1 MDDKR
6 VNQIMQKVKLIR
18 YTPVRHFFT
27 VLSLILAFQFSAQAA
42 ISIAYIRHCSSSSSN
57 DGALEAVATGTAGPF
72 DFAWSQGTVVNDANS
87 SLIAGLS
94 PGTYTV
100 TITSATGCTFTHT
113 AVVGICP
120 RSAGGSSSLY
130 SNVGHEDQP
139 GQKNGYINVQ
149 LQVLDS
155 ALMALPIKY
164 IWRDAS
170 GKIIALTQNVSNLGA
185 GSYTVHASNGCVEKI
200 QTFTIFNCGAAPV
213 LRLNMIPEP
222 QTCKV
227 GFPDIGK
234 LSVRTSSEFHP
245 LKYSWEGPNGFK
257 DTSNSASIRPP
268 VEGVYCVTVTDRC
281 GQTASICQEMTC
293 CNTVQNQLP
302 NISTAY
308 ECFSWQEFI
317 LGIPVTHHR
326 DGDFRVVFPDAPLD
340 NICNDEFTIKWWD
353 DTNTSVQF
361 NATTGQW
368 EGSYIRAIPQSGVS
382 KNYCVTITNAC
393 GCSVKRCRVFG
404 PEGKISGFTP
414 TNLNAAIKNITTN
427 IGYWDLSAS
436 VLTGCFS
443 CEGCGAGSA
452 GVRDAIWGFQCTD
465 NHESDLFTYDD
476 FTPYDAFPCRGG
488 GAVNCSNNPPA
499 NPENLWTIPDGFD
512 GVELVDYTKKE
523 SVNLPGL
530 GQVCVHPTYC
540 LFPSGTVD
548 NFPHQMPVL
557 VKHPIGK
564 IAAPPCIPSSPP
576 TSSDDCPGGF
586 VVANP
591 AGVEENCVLH
601 QICTSTGQIINS
613 WSFDEGIVICRCQGP
628 GDQCTTVK
636 RCTLYQGST
645 SLPCNAFEIVSQSCN
660 DDSVA
665 FCDDLDAR
673 PATANRTEMTTQVG
687 RAHNYNMLIYP
698 NPTNGRTTIAVGDF
712 PMSGKKIS
720 LQLSD
725 VSGRLL
731 GTEERMLNV
740 GDTQIDFSM
749 DRYTESPGTYM
760 LTLQIQGEQPVKFLL
775 IKTQ

>member
-1 MDDKR
+1 
-6 VNQIMQKVKLIR
+6 MQNTTIPHH
-18 YTPVRHFFT
+18 TPMWRLLAAFV
-27 VLSLILAFQFSAQAA
+27 LILAFQFSAQAA

-87 SLIAGLS
+87 SLITGLS

-130 SNVGHEDQP
+130 SSVGHEDQP

-149 LQVLDS
+149 LQVLDT
-155 ALMALPIKY
+155 ALMSLPIKY

-170 GKIIALTQNVSNLGA
+170 GKIIAITQNISNLGA

-200 QTFTIFNCGAAPV
+200 QTFTIFNCQAAPL
-213 LRLNMIPEP
+213 LRLSMIPEP

-227 GFPDIGK
+227 GFTDIGK

-245 LKYSWEGPNGFK
+245 LKYSWEGPGGYK

-293 CNTVQNQLP
+293 CNTVLNKLP
-302 NISTAY
+302 NIRTDY

-317 LGIPVTHHR
+317 FGIPVTHHR
-326 DGDFRVVFPDAPLD
+326 DGDFRVGFPDTPLD
-340 NICNDEFTIKWWD
+340 NICNDEFTMKWWD
-353 DTNTSVQF
+353 GTSTTAKY
-361 NATTGQW
+361 NSATGQW
-368 EGSYIRAIPQSGVS
+368 DGDYIRAITEEGY
-382 KNYCVTITNAC
+382 YCVTITNAC
-393 GCSVKRCRVFG
+393 GCSVKRCRAFG
-404 PEGKISGFTP
+404 PEGNISGFTP
-414 TNLNAAIKNITTN
+414 TNLNATIKNITTN

-436 VLTGCFS
+436 VLNGCFS
-443 CEGCGAGSA
+443 CEGCGGGAQ

-476 FTPYDAFPCRGG
+476 FTPYDEFPCRGG
-488 GAVNCSNNPPA
+488 AAINCANNPPS
-499 NPENLWTIPDGFD
+499 NPDKLWTIPEGFD

-576 TSSDDCPGGF
+576 SSSDDCPGGF
-586 VVANP
+586 IVANP
-591 AGVEENCVLH
+591 NGVEENCVLN

-613 WSFDEGIVICRCQGP
+613 MSFEESIIICRCQGP
-628 GDQCTTVK
+628 GDICTTVR
-636 RCTLYQGST
+636 RCTIYQGNT
-645 SLPCNAFEIVSQSCN
+645 NLPCNAFEIVSQNC
-660 DDSVA
+660 DGDIA
-665 FCDDLDAR
+665 FCDDLDGR
-673 PATANRTEMTTQVG
+673 PGTNNRTEVPAQSN
-687 RAHNYNMLIYP
+687 RAHNYNMVIYP
-698 NPTNGRTTIAVGDF
+698 NPTNGRTTITIGDF
-712 PMSGKKIS
+712 PVAGKKIS
-720 LQLSD
+720 LQLTD
-725 VSGRLL
+725 ISGRLL
-731 GTEERMLNV
+731 GSEQMILNE
-740 GDTQIDFSM
+740 GDTKIEYSM
-749 DRYTESPGTYM
+749 ERYTEAPGSYI
-760 LTLQIQGEQPVKFLL
+760 LILQIQGEQPVEFLL